1 MTLEN
6 SLPPSD
12 GAFDRVDDEWTSLGQ
27 ALHEA
32 GELQRLM
39 RWCVANPA
47 ATKKLG
53 ERARKDMVELYSPN
67 RVIDV
72 VMKRLIDPIQ

>member
-1 MTLEN
+1 MERLIESTTSGHLWAK
-6 SLPPSD
+6 PSM
-12 GAFDRVDDEWTSLGQ
+12 S
-27 ALHEA
+27 
-32 GELQRLM
+32 ELQRLM

-47 ATKKLG
+47 AAKKLG

-72 VMKRLIDPIQ
+72 VMKDYQMRSNSVD